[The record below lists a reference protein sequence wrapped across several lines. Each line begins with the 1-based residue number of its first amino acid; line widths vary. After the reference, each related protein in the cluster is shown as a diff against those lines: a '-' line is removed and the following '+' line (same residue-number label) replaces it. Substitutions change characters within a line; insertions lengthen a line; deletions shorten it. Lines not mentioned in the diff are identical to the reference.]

1 MKKRLLVLLTVL
13 LVLAACTPGAFA
25 YDVAAEQAA
34 DFGTVSLESALPEQA
49 YDAFGELSVADAA
62 QPQSLLAKLWAYV
75 LHEGGGA
82 VASAARN
89 AALLLAIVFLSAL
102 CASLSVSGACGK
114 VTQMAGTVA
123 VAALS
128 VTHVTSCI
136 TAGSEALATLRDFS
150 KILLPSMCAA
160 AAASGAAT
168 SAAAKYA
175 ATSLFLDVLLSAE
188 TAVLLPLLYL
198 YAGTVI
204 CGTTLEN
211 DVLAS
216 LSGLL
221 RKAFRLLLIGFASVF
236 TLYLSLTGILTG
248 SADVAAAKA
257 VKNCRLRRASGRR
270 QHRGRCGVHGHFQ
283 RRDPAQRHW
292 HRRRRQR
299 RRRVRHAVFAVR
311 RALCPVQACRRN
323 RRVVRGQAC
332 RAADRRLCG
341 RVRFPAGD
349 GRRGVAHFV
358 PLDCVEYEGGD
369 GMMESL
375 RAWLLSL
382 AGVALLTALA
392 SLFPTSERVR
402 RVTKLAGGVA
412 LTCLLFSPLVTFD
425 YDAYAAALQDYH
437 VSVSTDGAVSDSSER
452 LQRTVIESEMRTYI
466 LDKAAQCG
474 AALDDA
480 QVTLQWSTDGYW
492 YPQSVRLV
500 TSGPAAENSR
510 LAQIIEADLGV
521 PRTRQEWSSTS

>member
-34 DFGTVSLESALPEQA
+34 DFGTASLESALPEQA

-82 VASAARN
+82 VASAAHN

-236 TLYLSLTGILTG
+236 TLYLSLTG
-248 SADVAAAKA
+248 SADAAAAKA
-257 VKNCRLRRASGRR
+257 VKTAVSAALPVVGSIVADAASTVTSSAAILRSGI
-270 QHRGRCGVHGHFQ
+270 GIVGVVSVAAMCVTPYLQ
-283 RRDPAQRHW
+283 
-292 HRRRRQR
+292 
-299 RRRVRHAVFAVR
+299 FAVHYVLYKL
-311 RALCPVQACRRN
+311 AAGIAESFADK
-323 RRVVRGQAC
+323 RVGRLIDGF
-332 RAADRRLCG
+332 ADVYGFLLG
-341 RVRFPAGD
+341 MV
-349 GRRGVAHFV
+349 GVA
-358 PLDCVEYEGGD
+358 
-369 GMMESL
+369 SL
-375 RAWLLSL
+375 ILFLSIVSSMK
-382 AGVALLTALA
+382 A
-392 SLFPTSERVR
+392 
-402 RVTKLAGGVA
+402 VTG
-412 LTCLLFSPLVTFD
+412 
-425 YDAYAAALQDYH
+425 
-437 VSVSTDGAVSDSSER
+437 
-452 LQRTVIESEMRTYI
+452 
-466 LDKAAQCG
+466 
-474 AALDDA
+474 
-480 QVTLQWSTDGYW
+480 
-492 YPQSVRLV
+492 
-500 TSGPAAENSR
+500 
-510 LAQIIEADLGV
+510 
-521 PRTRQEWSSTS
+521 

>member
-34 DFGTVSLESALPEQA
+34 DFGTASLESALPEQA

-248 SADVAAAKA
+248 STVPTSAAILRSGIGVVGVVSVAAMCVTPYLQFVMHYVLYKLAAGIAESFADKRVGRLIDGFADVYGFLLGMVGVASLILFLSIVSSMKA
-257 VKNCRLRRASGRR
+257 VTG
-270 QHRGRCGVHGHFQ
+270 
-283 RRDPAQRHW
+283 
-292 HRRRRQR
+292 
-299 RRRVRHAVFAVR
+299 
-311 RALCPVQACRRN
+311 
-323 RRVVRGQAC
+323 
-332 RAADRRLCG
+332 
-341 RVRFPAGD
+341 
-349 GRRGVAHFV
+349 
-358 PLDCVEYEGGD
+358 
-369 GMMESL
+369 
-375 RAWLLSL
+375 
-382 AGVALLTALA
+382 
-392 SLFPTSERVR
+392 
-402 RVTKLAGGVA
+402 
-412 LTCLLFSPLVTFD
+412 
-425 YDAYAAALQDYH
+425 
-437 VSVSTDGAVSDSSER
+437 
-452 LQRTVIESEMRTYI
+452 
-466 LDKAAQCG
+466 
-474 AALDDA
+474 
-480 QVTLQWSTDGYW
+480 
-492 YPQSVRLV
+492 
-500 TSGPAAENSR
+500 
-510 LAQIIEADLGV
+510 
-521 PRTRQEWSSTS
+521 

>member
-34 DFGTVSLESALPEQA
+34 DFGTASLESALPEQA

-128 VTHVTSCI
+128 VAHVTSCI
-136 TAGSEALATLRDFS
+136 PAGSAALATLRDFT

-248 SADVAAAKA
+248 SADAAAAKA
-257 VKNCRLRRASGRR
+257 VKTAVSAALPVVGSIVADAASTVTSSAAILRSGI
-270 QHRGRCGVHGHFQ
+270 GIVGVVSVAAMCVTPYLQ
-283 RRDPAQRHW
+283 
-292 HRRRRQR
+292 
-299 RRRVRHAVFAVR
+299 FAVHYVLYKL
-311 RALCPVQACRRN
+311 AAGIAESFADK
-323 RRVVRGQAC
+323 RVGRLIDGF
-332 RAADRRLCG
+332 ADVYGFLLG
-341 RVRFPAGD
+341 MV
-349 GRRGVAHFV
+349 GVA
-358 PLDCVEYEGGD
+358 
-369 GMMESL
+369 SL
-375 RAWLLSL
+375 ILFLSIVSSMK
-382 AGVALLTALA
+382 A
-392 SLFPTSERVR
+392 
-402 RVTKLAGGVA
+402 VTG
-412 LTCLLFSPLVTFD
+412 
-425 YDAYAAALQDYH
+425 
-437 VSVSTDGAVSDSSER
+437 
-452 LQRTVIESEMRTYI
+452 
-466 LDKAAQCG
+466 
-474 AALDDA
+474 
-480 QVTLQWSTDGYW
+480 
-492 YPQSVRLV
+492 
-500 TSGPAAENSR
+500 
-510 LAQIIEADLGV
+510 
-521 PRTRQEWSSTS
+521 